1 MVEQFQNLVPVE
13 HREQRVLTTAQLAEF
28 YGCPADNIKRNF
40 NRNRDRFVDGKHFF
54 KLEGDELRSF
64 RKDFPE
70 AEDEPLRDFMTN
82 CQSQNLRGT
91 ICHPQISSKTRTLY
105 LWTER
110 GAARHAKM
118 ISTDKAWEVFEA
130 LEDCYFRRQKVVPA
144 ADTPSVRRDGQ
155 LKDACVYVLLM
166 SNGTVKIGQSA
177 NVRNR
182 ASKIKRQTGLTV
194 DAVYFTSF
202 MPREAA
208 RLIEWACHENF
219 SSRRAEGEFFSVNFK
234 TACDMV
240 DVFTKNVHLLPL
252 VMKLEREKVLATVIR
267 FFADEKFF

>member
-28 YGCPADNIKRNF
+28 YGCSVQQLQQNF
-40 NRNRDRFVDGKHFF
+40 NNNQDRFEAGKHFF
-54 KLEGDELRSF
+54 KLTGDELKAF
-64 RKDFPE
+64 RDYIAHFE
-70 AEDEPLRDFMTN
+70 A
-82 CQSQNLRGT
+82 QSLQFDT
-91 ICHPQISSKTRTLY
+91 VEVQISSKTRTLY

-118 ISTDKAWEVFEA
+118 LSTDKAWEVFEA
-130 LEDCYFRRQKVVPA
+130 LEDCYFCRQKVVPA
-144 ADTPSVRRDGQ
+144 ADMPSVRRDGQ

-177 NVRNR
+177 NVRSR

-194 DAVYFTSF
+194 DDVYFTPF
-202 MPREAA
+202 MPRETA

-240 DVFTKNVHLLPL
+240 DVFTKNVHLVPL
-252 VMKLEREKVLATVIR
+252 VMKLEHEKVLASVIR
-267 FFADEKFF
+267 FFAGDKFF